1 MTINSA
7 ALLRFRLMVIQ
18 DVLETICSQIKL
30 LIRIPISVTLRLNN
44 LAKAF
49 QT

>member
-18 DVLETICSQIKL
+18 DVLESQIKL
-30 LIRIPISVTLRLNN
+30 LIRIPINVRLYLNN
-44 LAKAF
+44 
-49 QT
+49 

>member
-18 DVLETICSQIKL
+18 DVLETICGQIKL
-30 LIRIPISVTLRLNN
+30 LIRIPINVRLYLNN
-44 LAKAF
+44 
-49 QT
+49 